1 MEISASAEGV
11 GVPNMVLLRQTAAEP
26 AGVEV
31 PQIVMPKIE
40 LLRVPHIAVAE
51 YDALVPQIAVL
62 PKMGLSCNWTLR
74 LKEGAAEGPA
84 FCTMLRTVVA
94 FGRK

>member
-1 MEISASAEGV
+1 V
-11 GVPNMVLLRQTAAEP
+11 DVPNIVLLQTGAET

-31 PQIVMPKIE
+31 PQLVMPRVE
-40 LLRVPHIAVAE
+40 LPVVPHIAVAE
-51 YDALVPQIAVL
+51 YDDLVLQIAVL

-84 FCTMLRTVVA
+84 FSTLLKTVFA